1 MFKKTLKICC
11 GYFAL
16 TVNHFIQGM
25 KYLRPECPVQLT
37 KLHQNTCLPVCP
49 DQNIYLPSGK
59 PGPQHL
65 FALQS
70 HTCLLIH
77 PNQHTYLLSNKPSPE
92 HMFALQTQTNKSCL
106 PYTPKSE
113 HLFTLHT
120 NTDQNTIFTLS
131 SEHHIYRK
139 LKPQQKFMSC
149 FVQLFVMLIL
159 MHAFIVLALF

>member
-1 MFKKTLKICC
+1 MGRDHSVHIFKKTLKICC

-16 TVNHFIQGM
+16 TVNQYKQGM
-25 KYLRPECPVQLT
+25 KYLRPECPVHPT
-37 KLHQNTCLPVCP
+37 KLHQNTCLPICP

-120 NTDQNTIFTLS
+120 NTDQSIVFTLS
-131 SEHHIYRK
+131 SNHNRS
-139 LKPQQKFMSC
+139 SC
-149 FVQLFVMLIL
+149 
-159 MHAFIVLALF
+159 HVLSSFLSC